1 MDDTY
6 LWSET
11 RDQAIDKFAGQTPG
25 AQVEQDIRQ
34 TFEHHPRRVIAE
46 IDRVAGK
53 LAAGAITSAW
63 PILRL
68 NVKELE
74 GRPDVAVTDSSER
87 TRVTW
92 RAEKWIRASG
102 IFFNSEAEVEDELFG
117 PHGMLRDF
125 ANDELLTRRM
135 LELWEAERPRGEV
148 CELEAVERG
157 ARFVAKRAELARKLN
172 EAREQHE
179 QPS

>member
-6 LWSET
+6 LWSAT

-74 GRPDVAVTDSSER
+74 GRPDVTVTDRSER
-87 TRVTW
+87 DRATR
-92 RAEKWIRASG
+92 RAEQWIRASG
-102 IFFNSEAEVEDELFG
+102 IFFDRAAEVEDELFG

-125 ANDELLTRRM
+125 ASDELLCRRM
-135 LELWEAERPRGEV
+135 LELWEQERPRGEA
-148 CELEAVERG
+148 CEQEAVERG
-157 ARFVAKRAELARKLN
+157 TRFVAKRAELA
-172 EAREQHE
+172 ARLRERLSEEEQ
-179 QPS
+179 